1 MPIPDFQS
9 LMLPVLNFARDHQQL
24 TLREV
29 RELLAHKFSLTN
41 EEIEEV
47 LPSGRQRR
55 FDNRVAWAKVYLE
68 RAGLLF
74 SPKRGCFCITQE
86 GLDFLSRNPQS
97 ISISVLQQFE
107 KFRAFRETPKESPK
121 TVKSEKSLAAVPVSS
136 LQDEVETPEESLEQ
150 AFQSIQGELAS
161 SLLEQVKS
169 CSPHF
174 FEVLVVDLLL
184 KMGYGRSRSEA
195 GRAIG
200 RSGDEGIDGVISE
213 DRLGLESIYI
223 QAKRWA
229 GTVGRPE
236 IQKFVGALHGQ
247 RARKG
252 VFITTGTF
260 SADAKNYVISIDPKI
275 VLIDGVQLVDY
286 MIEHDLGVVLKAV
299 YEVKKIDLEYF
310 NEE

>member
-1 MPIPDFQS
+1 
-9 LMLPVLNFARDHQQL
+9 
-24 TLREV
+24 
-29 RELLAHKFSLTN
+29 
-41 EEIEEV
+41 
-47 LPSGRQRR
+47 
-55 FDNRVAWAKVYLE
+55 
-68 RAGLLF
+68 
-74 SPKRGCFCITQE
+74 
-86 GLDFLSRNPQS
+86 
-97 ISISVLQQFE
+97 
-107 KFRAFRETPKESPK
+107 
-121 TVKSEKSLAAVPVSS
+121 
-136 LQDEVETPEESLEQ
+136 
-150 AFQSIQGELAS
+150 
-161 SLLEQVKS
+161 
-169 CSPHF
+169 
-174 FEVLVVDLLL
+174 
-184 KMGYGRSRSEA
+184 MGYGRSRSEA

-260 SADAKNYVISIDPKI
+260 SADAKNYVLSIDPKI